1 MRELTSS
8 ASKHEELQKEFSELS
23 HREALQADKLAEVD
37 GERAKLE
44 ETLGSLR
51 STMAVQDVKYRE
63 TRDLL
68 EQERKEVVSGQ
79 VRGGASGRGELVMP
93 VCPFDAG
100 PIAGS
105 VEVTTSPL

>member
-8 ASKHEELQKEFSELS
+8 ASKHEELQKQFSELS

-51 STMAVQDVKYRE
+51 STLAVQDVKYRE

-79 VRGGASGRGELVMP
+79 GRGRGRW
-93 VCPFDAG
+93 AW
-100 PIAGS
+100 
-105 VEVTTSPL
+105 